1 MALKLRRGLS
11 ANLEGQIFAE
21 GELIYTTDTKLIYVG
36 DGSTPGN
43 ELTPLGTGGGSS
55 PGINDTAG
63 SPVLTLTN
71 SSATLGVNT
80 TINGDLIIGD
90 YEITGTFDLTTEGRI
105 TVTGD
110 APFGQITAREFSDGT
125 AQIVGGVF
133 TGDVVGNVT
142 GNVTGN
148 VDGNIT
154 TNNVTVDGTVISF
167 SSTGKTSLTATAP
180 DASPE
185 LKLTRTSTSDI
196 SADGGVNGEIKF
208 SRTDDINGSR
218 QTGLIRAYENFF
230 LFATYPFTSDYIMKL
245 EDGKLAVGDVT
256 PSEKLHVVGNAL
268 ITGDLTA
275 SAIKGTIV
283 ADDSSIIV
291 DGQTGEVNIANTNIG
306 EFAVSNPQT
315 GQVLKWNGTQWA
327 NAADSGGGSGSGGL
341 SAISIGADDS
351 SLRIVEA
358 GESFLILGGT
368 GITTTSDVEGN
379 ITITA
384 SFDGTF
390 AGLTGTPTTL
400 AGYGITDA
408 ITASDFGAFSLVGSI
423 IDTTDSSAITMTPA
437 VVMSSDLTVENSL
450 TVTNKITA
458 ATIEVD
464 NLITTAAGTP
474 ELASDTDILLTAGTR
489 VEVTQSPFKLASF
502 TDAERDALSAEN
514 GDMIYNTTNN
524 RPEMYVNG
532 AWKIIDTSPIV

>member
-11 ANLEGQIFAE
+11 ENLTGQIFAE

-36 DGSTPGN
+36 DGATPG
-43 ELTPLGTGGGSS
+43 EDLTPLGTGGGSS
-55 PGINDTAG
+55 PGINDTANT
-63 SPVLTLTN
+63 PVLTLTD
-71 SSATLGVNT
+71 SSAALAVNT

-90 YEITGTFDLTTEGRI
+90 YEITGTFDISTEGRI

-125 AQIVGGVF
+125 AQLVGGVF

-142 GNVTGN
+142 GNVN
-148 VDGNIT
+148 GNIT
-154 TNNVTVDGTVISF
+154 TNLVTLDGTVVEF
-167 SSTGKTSLTATAP
+167 TSTGKTSITATAP

-208 SRTDDINGSR
+208 SRNDDINGSR

-245 EDGKLAVGDVT
+245 EDGNLAVGDVS

-275 SAIKGTIV
+275 SAIKGSIV
-283 ADDSSIIV
+283 ADDSSIVI
-291 DGQTGEVNIANTNIG
+291 DGITGEVNLTNSSIG
-306 EFAVSNPQT
+306 EFSVSNPQT
-315 GQVLKWNGTQWA
+315 GQVLKWNGTQWT
-327 NAADSGGGSGSGGL
+327 NASDSGGGSGSGGL
-341 SAISIGADDS
+341 SSISIGADDS
-351 SLRIVEA
+351 ALRIVES
-358 GESFLILGGT
+358 GEAFLILGGT
-368 GITTTSDVEGN
+368 GISTASDVEGN

-384 SFDGTF
+384 DFDGTF
-390 AGLTGTPTTL
+390 AGLTSTPTTV

-408 ITASDFGAFSLVGSI
+408 LSASDLGAFSLVGSI

-437 VVMSSDLTVENSL
+437 VVMSSDLTVENDL